1 MVCPTKA
8 TSPAG
13 PIDMSHGHITAH
25 QPESSTD
32 LLHLHNRLPALLIH
46 SCSRTP
52 HSTGSQKT
60 HFTMFSLV
68 FRRGMATKAP
78 SALGKAWAIDLIKDA
93 ASVTGKQAEASYKA
107 LLEGVQV
114 AVAKG
119 ERVTFQGF
127 GTFEKTSRAARN
139 GVNPQTGAA
148 IQIPA
153 TEAPKFKAGT
163 AFKQMV
169 KGK

>member
-1 MVCPTKA
+1 MF
-8 TSPAG
+8 
-13 PIDMSHGHITAH
+13 H
-25 QPESSTD
+25 QIPDDCLPPLFDCLST
-32 LLHLHNRLPALLIH
+32 
-46 SCSRTP
+46 
-52 HSTGSQKT
+52 
-60 HFTMFSLV
+60 LV
-68 FRRGMATKAP
+68 IKRMYTTYTP
-78 SALGKAWAIDLIKDA
+78 SALFAHKDHL
-93 ASVTGKQAEASYKA
+93 VP
-107 LLEGVQV
+107 LETDFFRSQS
-114 AVAKG
+114 G

-163 AFKQMV
+163 AFKMLV